1 MKQTNKI
8 FNGLGFPIVLL
19 NAKIKNTEYGE
30 VLDVDFNKLSELVFE
45 ALIRKPSRF
54 SGAEVKFIRNH
65 MELSQNVFGNM
76 LDVDRSS
83 VGKWEAKDLKPTQ
96 MMPAVELSLRIQ
108 MAQRLRHSVD
118 RELPFIQPGIRKK
131 DVGKPLK
138 LAV

>member
-19 NAKIKNTEYGE
+19 KAKTKDTEYGE
-30 VLDVDFNKLSELVFE
+30 VLDVDFNRLSELVFE
-45 ALIRKPSRF
+45 ALIRKPARF
-54 SGAEVKFIRNH
+54 SGAEVKFIRHH
-65 MELSQNVFGNM
+65 MELSQNVFADL
-76 LDVDRSS
+76 LDIDRSS

-108 MAQRLRHSVD
+108 MTQRLRHSVD
-118 RELPFIQPGIRKK
+118 KELPFIQPGIRKN

-138 LAV
+138 LAI